1 MLNAPC
7 LSAGQ
12 VSNSFFLAVGGGKK
26 NKEGKTEEEQETRE
40 GKNV

>member
-12 VSNSFFLAVGGGKK
+12 VSNSFFLAVGGG
-26 NKEGKTEEEQETRE
+26 GKTKKGKLKKSKKHE

>member
-26 NKEGKTEEEQETRE
+26 TKGKLKKSKKHE